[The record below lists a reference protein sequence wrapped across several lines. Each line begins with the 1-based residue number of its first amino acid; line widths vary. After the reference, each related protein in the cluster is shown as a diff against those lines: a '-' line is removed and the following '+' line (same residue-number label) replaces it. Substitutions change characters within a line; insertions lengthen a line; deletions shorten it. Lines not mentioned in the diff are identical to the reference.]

1 MIYSVESV
9 FNYVANAINAEFPRA
24 RVSSRRE
31 LVAKVLPAVYL
42 YEMNRTRPQQYATL
56 ANDDEQWESTFE
68 ANIYANSLNGAK
80 ASAYDILYVVES
92 AFKRLGYFETFGE
105 PMDNIDPSLVRIVAR
120 FTRQIGKGDEIPKSN

>member
-1 MIYSVESV
+1 M
-9 FNYVANAINAEFPRA
+9 
-24 RVSSRRE
+24 SSRRE

-120 FTRQIGKGDEIPKSN
+120 FTRQIGKGDEIPESN